1 MYVTVFHLHRD
12 MALTALIVIIGD
24 RDLVYNK
31 FALLWGEAQ
40 KKIAYSY
47 PRVTYSYHKVT

>member
-24 RDLVYNK
+24 RDLVYII
-31 FALLWGEAQ
+31 LYVCDDDGIIIRQRQ
-40 KKIAYSY
+40 KEESE
-47 PRVTYSYHKVT
+47 